1 MAIAFFDIDHT
12 IISSISAEKLF
23 FFYLLKRKKIPLN
36 NFLKFFIFFIKN
48 IFTDPYRATLQN
60 KQYLANQNI
69 KQTILDAQVC
79 FNKKIKPIIS
89 FEALN
94 KINWHK
100 KRGDKI
106 VLLSGNL
113 FFLADLLKQYV
124 QANDSL
130 STQLVVVNNVIQGNI
145 IGLHPYGEAK
155 RIILNEYIKT
165 HHLEKEKIYCY
176 ANSYHDIPFLE
187 CADYPFAVNAS
198 QKLKKYAKQN
208 NWPLVSFPQ
217 PKKKIHQERKN
228 NNWDN

>member
-23 FFYLLKRKKIPLN
+23 FFYLFKRRKIPLIN
-36 NFLKFFIFFIKN
+36 YLKFIIFFIKN

-69 KQTILDAQVC
+69 NQIIDYATDC

-89 FEALN
+89 AAALDR
-94 KINWHK
+94 INWHK

-113 FFLADLLKQYV
+113 FFLANLLKQYL
-124 QANDSL
+124 QADDSL
-130 STQLVVVNNVIQGNI
+130 STQLIITNNIIQGNI

-155 RIILNEYIKT
+155 RTILNKYIKNN
-165 HHLEKEKIYCY
+165 HLEKQDIYCY
-176 ANSYHDIPFLE
+176 ANSNADIPFLE
-187 CADYPFAVNAS
+187 CANFPFAVNAS
-198 QKLKKYAKQN
+198 KKLKNYAKKQ
-208 NWPLVSFPQ
+208 NWPLLTFSQ
-217 PKKKIHQERKN
+217 PEKKVN
-228 NNWDN
+228 